1 LYSLYFKNKKPR
13 NVEISRFLR
22 GGAYKARIYTLI
34 LNTFRDLSRFLKETA
49 GRSDAKLARS
59 GARLQATAEMKGG
72 ELAITFHPTT

>member
-1 LYSLYFKNKKPR
+1 MLTSATPDKVIGPENSGVWY
-13 NVEISRFLR
+13 
-22 GGAYKARIYTLI
+22 GGAYEARIYTLI